1 MIYYFT
7 NWTGEECKQC
17 EYPKGWLNPRDP
29 DTFTSKR
36 KRDKARRERLRA
48 RITELKQELK
58 EVGKYD

>member
-7 NWTGEECKQC
+7 DWSGERYSQGEHTKDWFDL
-17 EYPKGWLNPRDP
+17 PDP

-48 RITELKQELK
+48 RIAELKLELK
-58 EVGKYD
+58 KVGKYD

>member
-7 NWTGEECKQC
+7 DWTGADCGQGG
-17 EYPKGWLNPRDP
+17 YPKGFFDITCP

-48 RITELKQELK
+48 RIAELKLELK